1 MGLIFDDMKRLVKD
15 IIDPDNFHKEFYE
28 TLDDDELFQ
37 HLKECD
43 IGMIGEKLAIKRE
56 LKKRG
61 YNV

>member
-43 IGMIGEKLAIKRE
+43 IDMIGEKLVIKRE

>member
-1 MGLIFDDMKRLVKD
+1 MKRLVKD